1 MKTTLEIP
9 DDLFR
14 RTKAEA
20 ALRGR
25 PMKDLVVEALEE
37 KLRTKAHTRTPSG
50 WRSVFGR
57 ASRAAVR
64 DVDGRLREMERI
76 DTDDWK

>member
-1 MKTTLEIP
+1 MKTTLELP

-14 RTKAEA
+14 RTKTEA
-20 ALRGR
+20 AMRGQ

-37 KLRTKAHTRTPSG
+37 KLKRKPARLGG

-57 ASRAAVR
+57 ASKAMVR
-64 DVDGRLREMERI
+64 DVDARLKDLEHVNLA
-76 DTDDWK
+76 DWK